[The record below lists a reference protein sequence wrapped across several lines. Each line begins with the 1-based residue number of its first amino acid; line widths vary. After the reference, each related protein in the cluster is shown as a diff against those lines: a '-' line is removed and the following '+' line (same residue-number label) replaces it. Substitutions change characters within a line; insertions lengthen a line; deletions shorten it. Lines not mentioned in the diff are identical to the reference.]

1 MWNARTLQKTQ
12 NTTITEFLSES
23 YAKDMKNL
31 SIRFR
36 IIKSQQTL
44 VVFDEKKN
52 ARRKKSIII
61 IIK

>member
-1 MWNARTLQKTQ
+1 MRTLQKTQ
-12 NTTITEFLSES
+12 NTAIEEFLSES
-23 YAKDMKNL
+23 YAKDMKKFF
-31 SIRFR
+31 IKFR

-44 VVFDEKKN
+44 IVFDQKKI